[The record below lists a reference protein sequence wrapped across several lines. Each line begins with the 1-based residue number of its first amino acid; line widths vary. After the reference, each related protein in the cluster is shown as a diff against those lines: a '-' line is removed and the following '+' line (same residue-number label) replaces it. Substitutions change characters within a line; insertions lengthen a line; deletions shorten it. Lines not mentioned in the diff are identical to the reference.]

1 MKELTAVI
9 DDKSVRFGYKDQ
21 FGHNYTLQQLNRK
34 MKSGVKLINA
44 VTSESVFYDSKKPAK
59 SLNLDEVSQLIALG
73 ADPTELSKQL
83 SDDRISLAK
92 PDIPLLDLNHQGGE
106 LAIRVHG
113 EVMRAIIAESSITQ
127 EPRLVD
133 PYSIS
138 PYSYY
143 EPRYKASIELK
154 GYLL

>member
-9 DDKSVRFGYKDQ
+9 DDKPVRFGYKDQ

-113 EVMRAIIAESSITQ
+113 EVMRAVIAESSITH
-127 EPRLVD
+127 
-133 PYSIS
+133 
-138 PYSYY
+138 

>member
-9 DDKSVRFGYKDQ
+9 DDKPVRFGYKDQ

-34 MKSGVKLINA
+34 MKSGIKLINA
-44 VTSESVFYDSKKPAK
+44 VTSESVFYDPKKPAK

-73 ADPTELSKQL
+73 ADPTELSKRL
-83 SDDRISLAK
+83 SDDRISPAK
-92 PDIPLLDLNHQGGE
+92 SDIPLLDLNHQGGE

-113 EVMRAIIAESSITQ
+113 EVMRAVIAESSITQ
-127 EPRLVD
+127 EPRLAD

-143 EPRYKASIELK
+143 EPRYKTSIELK
-154 GYLL
+154 G

>member
-9 DDKSVRFGYKDQ
+9 DDKPVRFGYKDQ

-34 MKSGVKLINA
+34 MKSGIKLINA
-44 VTSESVFYDSKKPAK
+44 VTSESVFYDPKEPAK

-83 SDDRISLAK
+83 SDDRISPAK
-92 PDIPLLDLNHQGGE
+92 SDIPLLDLNHQGGE

-113 EVMRAIIAESSITQ
+113 EVMRAVIAESSITQ
-127 EPRLVD
+127 EPRLAD

-143 EPRYKASIELK
+143 EPRYRASIELK

>member
-9 DDKSVRFGYKDQ
+9 DDKPVRFGYKDQ

-34 MKSGVKLINA
+34 MKSGIKLINA
-44 VTSESVFYDSKKPAK
+44 VTSESVFYDPKKPAK

-83 SDDRISLAK
+83 SDDRISPAK
-92 PDIPLLDLNHQGGE
+92 SDIPVLDLNHQGGE
-106 LAIRVHG
+106 LAICVHG
-113 EVMRAIIAESSITQ
+113 EVMRAVIAESSITQ
-127 EPRLVD
+127 
-133 PYSIS
+133 
-138 PYSYY
+138 

>member
-9 DDKSVRFGYKDQ
+9 DDKPVRFGYKDQ
-21 FGHNYTLQQLNRK
+21 FGHSYTLQQLNRK
-34 MKSGVKLINA
+34 MKSGIKLINA
-44 VTSESVFYDSKKPAK
+44 VTSESVFYDPKKPAK

-83 SDDRISLAK
+83 SDDRISPAK
-92 PDIPLLDLNHQGGE
+92 SDIPVLDLNHQGGE
-106 LAIRVHG
+106 LAICVHG
-113 EVMRAIIAESSITQ
+113 EVMRAVIAESSITH
-127 EPRLVD
+127 EPRLAD
-133 PYSIS
+133 PYSIY

>member
-9 DDKSVRFGYKDQ
+9 DDKPVRFGYKDQ

-34 MKSGVKLINA
+34 MKSGIKLINA
-44 VTSESVFYDSKKPAK
+44 VTSESVFYDPKKPAK

-73 ADPTELSKQL
+73 ADPTELSKRL
-83 SDDRISLAK
+83 SDDRISPAK
-92 PDIPLLDLNHQGGE
+92 SDIPLLDLNHQGGE

-113 EVMRAIIAESSITQ
+113 EVMRAVIAESSITQ
-127 EPRLVD
+127 EPRLAD

-143 EPRYKASIELK
+143 EPRYKPSIELK